1 VRGVGDESHRVRSE
15 SECDLRNDEGKIDA
29 RAEREARSNR
39 AAHRVVVIVFVMVFV
54 LCHLFPT
61 FSAVVSSS
69 I

>member
-1 VRGVGDESHRVRSE
+1 
-15 SECDLRNDEGKIDA
+15 
-29 RAEREARSNR
+29 
-39 AAHRVVVIVFVMVFV
+39 VVVIVFVMVFV